1 MTEMAKS
8 SDDGRSECA
17 KKNCCGLHRKPGE
30 YIERHRRYVAPTT
43 VSPIYSAV
51 FEKAEGVC
59 LWDLEGNKYLDFT
72 SQVGV
77 LNTGHRHPRVR
88 EWVDK
93 TREKLSFIISND
105 FLYCTEITLSKE
117 NFGHE
122 IKEVSLAKLG
132 EEIERITPGKWNKK
146 IFPDVSG
153 AAANIAAIE
162 LIKAI
167 SGNVAFEIM
176 LGVMDEWQKGVLG
189 GASVSLDRSLQMAR
203 LLKPKRNIIIGFE
216 EAFHGRKGWSK
227 ALTSR
232 LTRPII
238 KRGFTTTLDARHVPF
253 PSCFEPRPY
262 NFAEIVANCAGR
274 PKPEEILAVV
284 FEPIQGEGGINVPK
298 KEGMESIQRYCREN
312 DILLIADEVQTGF
325 GRTGKFFA
333 CEHFGIEPD
342 IMALAK
348 GVASGEV
355 LSLTVYPVDKLF
367 GEYEEQ
373 ILKLGWHSG
382 TYPGGPVP
390 CAAALGTIE
399 VIEKEK
405 LVENAAA
412 MGEVLEKGLF
422 SVYSGERFRYA
433 NKIRGL
439 GLMRAVDFVYE
450 KSSRPWPELRNK
462 VIGECLKRGLLV
474 LGCGVSAIRF
484 LPPLIIKKEEIEKAM
499 NIFGEAIDAALSQ
512 MKKK

>member
-1 MTEMAKS
+1 MKMTGKAKS
-8 SDDGRSECA
+8 D
-17 KKNCCGLHRKPGE
+17 N
-30 YIERHRRYVAPTT
+30 YIERHKRYVAPTT
-43 VSPIYSAV
+43 VSPIYSVV
-51 FEKAEGVC
+51 FERAEGVY

-77 LNTGHRHPRVR
+77 LNTGHRHPRVQ

-105 FLYCTEITLSKE
+105 FLYRTEIILSKE
-117 NFGHE
+117 KFGNE

-167 SGNVAFEIM
+167 SGNVASEIM
-176 LGVMDEWQKGVLG
+176 VQIIDEWQKSVLA
-189 GASVSLDRSLQMAR
+189 GAPSVSLGRSLQIAR
-203 LLKPKRNIIIGFE
+203 LLKPKRSIIIGFE

-227 ALTSR
+227 DLTAR
-232 LTRPII
+232 PTRPII
-238 KRGFTTTLDARHVPF
+238 KRGYKNNLDVRVVPF

-262 NFAEIVANCAGR
+262 NFPEVVANCAGR
-274 PKPEEILAVV
+274 PRPEEILAVV

-298 KEGMESIQRYCREN
+298 REGMENIQRYCREN
-312 DILLIADEVQTGF
+312 GILLIADEVQTGF

-333 CEHFGIEPD
+333 CENFGLEPD
-342 IMALAK
+342 IMVLAK

-355 LSLTVYPVDKLF
+355 LSLTVYPVDKMF

-382 TYPGGPVP
+382 TYPGGPIP

-412 MGEVLEKGLF
+412 MGEILGEKLNI
-422 SVYSGERFRYA
+422 VCSGERFRYA

-439 GLMRAVDFVYE
+439 GLMRALDFTYE
-450 KSSRPWPELRNK
+450 KSSKSWPELRNK
-462 VIGECLKRGLLV
+462 VIEECLERGLLV

-499 NIFGEAIDAALSQ
+499 DIFGEAVDAAVSQ
-512 MKKK
+512 MTKK